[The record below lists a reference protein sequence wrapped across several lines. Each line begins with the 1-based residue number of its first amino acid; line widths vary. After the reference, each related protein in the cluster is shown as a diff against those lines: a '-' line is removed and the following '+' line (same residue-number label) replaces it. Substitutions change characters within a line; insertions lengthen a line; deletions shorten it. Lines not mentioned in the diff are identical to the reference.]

1 MATHKGDKKS
11 SNVAKKKKP
20 NARVLSKA
28 ERAKMEKRKEARRK
42 AKKKAQRKRVV
53 ASFVILIFLL
63 IAFAAIYAL
72 SFIFGLKTDNLGGG
86 KHPAKNE
93 SLNILVVGMDI
104 GDVDQEGNVGIRR
117 TDTMMVFNYNPITDA
132 VNIVSIPRDTLIEV
146 EDAYD
151 SDGNYIPYWKINA
164 AYALGGEDELV
175 MQVENLLE
183 ININYIVEIDYQAF
197 RSIIDAIGGIEMYI
211 DRNMDYDDDAQD
223 LHIHFTEGDTVL
235 LDGKKAEE
243 FIRWRKN
250 NDGSGFVDGDLGRIS
265 NQQRFMKALF
275 KKLMNPLILLDV
287 PDVMNA
293 VKSNVVTN
301 MSGSQILKY
310 ALKIVNNSGISMHT
324 LQGYDEE
331 IYGQS
336 FLVVEKS
343 YNSDILDALQSG
355 IATSSVDRTSYNILV
370 LNGTNTNGLAGS
382 FRSDLQEIGYAN
394 VTIDNGEAT
403 NKSIIICKDSELR
416 EILKSDTGIS
426 KTSKDVSDYPEY
438 DAIII
443 LGEDYN

>member
-1 MATHKGDKKS
+1 MATHKDDKKS
-11 SNVAKKKKP
+11 DNVAKKKRL
-20 NARVLSKA
+20 NASVISKA
-28 ERAKMEKRKEARRK
+28 ERVQMEKRKEARRK
-42 AKKKAQRKRVV
+42 AKKKAQRKRAV

-86 KHPAKNE
+86 KQPAKNE

-104 GDVDQEGNVGIRR
+104 GDIDQEGNTGLRR
-117 TDTMMVFNYNPITDA
+117 TDTMMVFNYNPITDV

-151 SDGNYIPYWKINA
+151 SEGNYIPYWKINA

-175 MQVENLLE
+175 MQVKKLLE
-183 ININYIVEIDYQAF
+183 IDVNYIVEIDYKAF

-211 DRNMDYDDDAQD
+211 DRNMDYDDDAQN
-223 LHIHFTEGDTVL
+223 LHIHFKEGETVL
-235 LDGKKAEE
+235 LDGEKSEE

-265 NQQRFMKALF
+265 NQQRFMQAVF
-275 KKLMNPLILLDV
+275 KKMMNPLILLDL
-287 PDVMNA
+287 PDIMNA

-301 MSGSQILKY
+301 MSGSQIINY
-310 ALKIVNNSGISMHT
+310 ALKIVKNSGISMHT
-324 LQGYDEE
+324 LQGYDEK

-343 YNSDILDALQSG
+343 YNTDILDALKSG
-355 IATSSVDRTSYNILV
+355 ASVSSVDRTRYNILV
-370 LNGTNTNGLAGS
+370 LNGTNTNGLAGH
-382 FRSDLQEIGYAN
+382 FRSDLQKIGYVN
-394 VTIDNGEAT
+394 VTIDNAEST
-403 NKSIIICKDSELR
+403 DKSIIMCKDSKLR
-416 EILKSDTGIS
+416 DILKSDTGIG
-426 KTSKDVSDYPEY
+426 KTSKDISNYPEY
-438 DAIII
+438 DAVII

>member
-1 MATHKGDKKS
+1 MATHKDDKKS
-11 SNVAKKKKP
+11 DNVAKKKRL
-20 NARVLSKA
+20 NASVISKA
-28 ERAKMEKRKEARRK
+28 ERVQMEKRKEARRK
-42 AKKKAQRKRVV
+42 AKKKAQRKRAV

-63 IAFAAIYAL
+63 IAFTAIYAL

-86 KHPAKNE
+86 KAPAKNE

-104 GDVDQEGNVGIRR
+104 GDIDQEGNTGLRR
-117 TDTMMVFNYNPITDA
+117 TDTMMVFNYNPITDV

-151 SDGNYIPYWKINA
+151 SEGNYIPYWKINA

-175 MQVENLLE
+175 MQVKKLLE
-183 ININYIVEIDYQAF
+183 IDVNYIVEIDYKAF

-211 DRNMDYDDDAQD
+211 DRNMDYDDDAQN
-223 LHIHFTEGDTVL
+223 LHIHFKEGETVL
-235 LDGKKAEE
+235 LDGEKSEE

-265 NQQRFMKALF
+265 NQQRFMQAVF
-275 KKLMNPLILLDV
+275 KKMMNPLILLDL
-287 PDVMNA
+287 PDIMNA

-301 MSGSQILKY
+301 MSGSQIINY
-310 ALKIVNNSGISMHT
+310 ALKIVKNSGISMHT
-324 LQGYDEE
+324 LQGYDER

-343 YNSDILDALQSG
+343 YNTDILDALKSG
-355 IATSSVDRTSYNILV
+355 ASVSSVDRTRYNILV
-370 LNGTNTNGLAGS
+370 LNGTNTNGLAGH
-382 FRSDLQEIGYAN
+382 FRSDLQKIGYVN
-394 VTIDNGEAT
+394 VTIDNAEST
-403 NKSIIICKDSELR
+403 DKSIIMCKDSKLR
-416 EILKSDTGIS
+416 DILKSDTGIG
-426 KTSKDVSDYPEY
+426 KTSKDISNYPEY
-438 DAIII
+438 DAVII